1 MSSFPIF
8 PLFVSIS
15 RCCSWKVGNRK
26 DNSLK
31 KNRYL
36 GHARTF
42 SKRWRAF
49 LKSPWC
55 FQENSLT
62 NSWMRLGALKILP
75 WRFWKFVKAGKV
87 SFFKTGE
94 KGFVGYVFVSLYTRK
109 FAFQPFTPFTLGQS
123 NEWFSSHFFERWTGW
138 RVRESCYMYMR
149 IRVRVIKLR
158 CSIKR
163 PWKAAEKPCW
173 RTHLQIS

>member
-31 KNRYL
+31 KSRYL

-42 SKRWRAF
+42 SKRWRTF
-49 LKSPWC
+49 WKSPWC
-55 FQENSLT
+55 FHENSLT
-62 NSWMRLGALKILP
+62 NSWMRLGALKNLP

-94 KGFVGYVFVSLYTRK
+94 KGFIGFVFVSLYTWK
-109 FAFQPFTPFTLGQS
+109 FAFQPFTPFTVA
-123 NEWFSSHFFERWTGW
+123 W
-138 RVRESCYMYMR
+138 RMNDLPPIPSKGEQGEGFVNH
-149 IRVRVIKLR
+149 VI
-158 CSIKR
+158 CICVY
-163 PWKAAEKPCW
+163 ACA
-173 RTHLQIS
+173 

>member
-1 MSSFPIF
+1 MSSFPVF

-42 SKRWRAF
+42 SKRWRTF
-49 LKSPWC
+49 WKSPWC
-55 FQENSLT
+55 FDENSLT
-62 NSWMRLGALKILP
+62 NSWMRLGALKNLP

-87 SFFKTGE
+87 SFSKRVKRFYRLCFCIPIYMK
-94 KGFVGYVFVSLYTRK
+94 VCVSTLH
-109 FAFQPFTPFTLGQS
+109 PLHLGQS

-138 RVRESCYMYMR
+138 RVREACYMYLR

-158 CSIKR
+158 CSINL
-163 PWKAAEKPCW
+163 P
-173 RTHLQIS
+173 